1 MASCDI
7 GNLYLD
13 MKQFRLASQNYH
25 ESLVTS
31 LNMQGI
37 RSVESFASS
46 LAVSCQAERKYKKDD
61 QDNNISP
68 DFLLEILDRLF
79 FLGFALSEMVFE
91 LQTTE
96 IQEK

>member
-46 LAVSCQAERKYKKDD
+46 LAVSCHAERKYKEDD
-61 QDNNISP
+61 QDNISP
-68 DFLLEILDRLF
+68 SFLLEVLDRLF
-79 FLGFALSEMVFE
+79 FLGFTVSEMVFE